1 VNSFE
6 YLVKRKEELLL
17 LLLLLLHFP
26 RKKSLYQEQKCV
38 NFLGTNSTLTN

>member
-6 YLVKRKEELLL
+6 YLVKRKEEL